1 MYAIIKTG
9 GKQYRVS
16 EGDVVRVEKLAGD
29 VGATIKFDQI
39 LMLGGESA
47 KVGQPLIEGASV
59 EATIQ
64 RQARARKVLIF
75 KKKRRTGY
83 HKKQGHRQYFTELK
97 ITGIQA

>member
-16 EGDVVRVEKLAGD
+16 EGDIVRVEKLAGD
-29 VGATIKFDQI
+29 VGATVKFDQI
-39 LMLGGESA
+39 LMVGGESA
-47 KVGQPLIEGASV
+47 QVGRPLVEGAIV
-59 EATIQ
+59 EAKIE

-75 KKKRRTGY
+75 KKKKRTGY